1 VRKLAGIVERMREF
15 AQIQAV
21 ASEKLL
27 RKWANE
33 IERAAAQIEESQSKS
48 GHKSGPMGFRD
59 TNFVSR
65 QMPKCVVLT
74 N

>member
-1 VRKLAGIVERMREF
+1 VRKLAGIVERMRAF

-33 IERAAAQIEESQSKS
+33 IERAAAQIEES
-48 GHKSGPMGFRD
+48 
-59 TNFVSR
+59 
-65 QMPKCVVLT
+65 
-74 N
+74 